1 MQTNRNGPMWNPD
14 GTRRPT
20 QILVEKI
27 EKRKLKLICTS
38 IHTFRFVG
46 KKEKMFTAGTGDKQ

>member
-1 MQTNRNGPMWNPD
+1 MWNPD